1 MKTAPLKLSLI
12 LTPSGTQVR
21 ASVNLESVD
30 EYALAMADGA
40 QFPPVDVF
48 HDGSQYIL
56 ADGFHRVM
64 AAKRN
69 GCEDILATIHE
80 GSLSDALRFA
90 LSANSSHGLKRTN
103 ADKRRSVVLALSEW
117 PKLSDRSIAEMCAV
131 GHPLVGDMRK
141 HQLES
146 DTSCESQLSS
156 DDSSTASPTR
166 IGRDGKRRR
175 AKTKKAPTPF
185 IEDHEG
191 VKKEDQ
197 SPEPEPVID
206 SGDESAMENDI
217 KNIIAE
223 ASPALLGRI
232 IVYAREAINRRR

>member
-64 AAKRN
+64 SAKRN

-80 GSLSDALRFA
+80 GSTRDALRFA

-117 PKLSDRSIAEMCAV
+117 PDLSDRSIADLCAV
-131 GHPLVGDMRK
+131 SQPLVGAMRS
-141 HQLES
+141 EVITVI
-146 DTSCESQLSS
+146 TSHEPP
-156 DDSSTASPTR
+156 PTR
-166 IGRDGKRRR
+166 TGRDGKSYR
-175 AKTKKAPTPF
+175 AKKEKKKKSPTCTEETEVVE
-185 IEDHEG
+185 IED
-191 VKKEDQ
+191 KL
-197 SPEPEPVID
+197 PEPETAVD
-206 SGDESAMENDI
+206 DVDESAMENDI